1 MIKINLL
8 PQKRAKHRAGRAAA
22 AAGGPGDA
30 ATKQLAI
37 GLGALAAVAVLVF
50 VLVDMPRRDRITS
63 LEAAKVDLNKQ
74 IAEKRGKL
82 KGYEE
87 MKKAKADAEKRA
99 QAINRL
105 MSAKVVPAHVLHE
118 LGEILAQNRLPSMTE
133 EMRRKVG
140 NGPES
145 DPNKVFDPNWD
156 PTTVWISGFSDKD
169 GVFRL
174 DGGAQTEADVT
185 QLSKRLQASVY
196 FIDVTPAGG
205 ERVTDRERNI
215 NYYRFTIT
223 GRLAY

>member
-8 PQKRAKHRAGRAAA
+8 PQKRAKLRSVAAGGRAGGASDAGAKQFAIGIGGLLAAA
-22 AAGGPGDA
+22 A
-30 ATKQLAI
+30 
-37 GLGALAAVAVLVF
+37 LVF
-50 VLVDMPRRDRITS
+50 VLVDMPRRDRIRT

-74 IAEKRGKL
+74 VAEKRTKL
-82 KGYEE
+82 AGYED
-87 MKKAKADAEKRA
+87 MKKAKADAEQRA

-118 LGEILAQNRLPSMTE
+118 LSEILTQNRLPAMTE
-133 EMRRKVG
+133 EMRKAVG

-145 DPNKVFDPNWD
+145 NPNKRFELDWD
-156 PTTVWISGFSDKD
+156 PTTVWFSGYTDKA

-174 DGGAQTEADVT
+174 DGGARDEKDVS

-196 FIDVTPAGG
+196 FYDVTPAGG
-205 ERVTDRERNI
+205 ERVVDRERGF

-223 GRLAY
+223 GRVAY